1 MIASASAVNRLAWRD
16 AIGFPSITLLASM
29 TGFGSL
35 VHESGLP
42 IAMAIAAT
50 VGIWGLPGQLAL
62 VEMHVAGLSA
72 FFVILGV
79 ALANARFLPMVVAFM
94 PLMNEARPKS
104 RWDFALVQMLSIN
117 SWAAGLK
124 RFPEI
129 EKTLRRRYYIV
140 FAVICMSAG
149 TLGTVI
155 GYFGVG
161 LMPRPIALG
170 LIFMNPLFFAV
181 LLAGVQN
188 RPSMI
193 ALVVGAPLGVMFHLV
208 TPDLDL
214 LLTGVVGGTVA
225 FLLNNRLKGR
235 QSAS

>member
-1 MIASASAVNRLAWRD
+1 MILDARAVTRLAMRD
-16 AIGFPSITLLASM
+16 AVGFPSITLLASM

-42 IAMAIAAT
+42 FMMAIAAT

-62 VEMHVAGLSA
+62 VEMHVAGVSA

-79 ALANARFLPMVVAFM
+79 ALANARFLPMVVSFM
-94 PLMNEARPKS
+94 PLMNVEGS
-104 RWDFALVQMLSIN
+104 RTRWNFALVQMLSIN

-129 EKTLRRRYYIV
+129 ARKFRRRYYIV

-149 TLGTVI
+149 ILGTVI

-181 LLAGVQN
+181 LLAGVQS
-188 RPSMI
+188 RPSVI
-193 ALVVGAPLGVMFHLV
+193 ALIVGAPLGVMFHIV
-208 TPDLDL
+208 VPDLDL
-214 LLTGVVGGTVA
+214 LLTGAVGGSLA
-225 FLLNNRLKGR
+225 FWLNNRLSDRGSR
-235 QSAS
+235 Q

>member
-1 MIASASAVNRLAWRD
+1 MIASATVVNRLAFRD
-16 AIGFPSITLLASM
+16 AVGFPSITLLASM

-35 VHESGLP
+35 VHESDLP
-42 IAMAIAAT
+42 FPMAIAAT
-50 VGIWGLPGQLAL
+50 VGIWGLPGQLTL
-62 VEMHVAGLSA
+62 VEMHVANLSA

-79 ALANARFLPMVVAFM
+79 ALANARFLPMVVSFM
-94 PLMNEARPKS
+94 PLMNEAGFKS

-129 EKTLRRRYYIV
+129 EKRFRRRYYIV

-181 LLAGVQN
+181 LLAGVQS

-193 ALVVGAPLGVMFHLV
+193 ALVVGAPLGLVFHLV
-208 TPDLDL
+208 APDLDL
-214 LLTGVVGGTVA
+214 LLTGVVGGTLA
-225 FLLNNRLKGR
+225 FLLNKRLNLR
-235 QSAS
+235 

>member
-1 MIASASAVNRLAWRD
+1 MISNAREVTRLAMRD
-16 AIGFPSITLLASM
+16 AVGFPSITLLASM

-42 IAMAIAAT
+42 LGIAIAAT
-50 VGIWGLPGQLAL
+50 AGSWGLPGQLTL
-62 VEMHVAGLSA
+62 VEMHVAGAST

-79 ALANARFLPMVVAFM
+79 ALANARFLPMVVSFM
-94 PLMNEARPKS
+94 PLMNAEGSRT

-129 EKTLRRRYYIV
+129 ERKFRRRYYIV

-149 TLGTVI
+149 ILGTVI

-181 LLAGVQN
+181 LLAGVQS

-193 ALVVGAPLGVMFHLV
+193 ALIVGAPLGIMFHLV
-208 TPDLDL
+208 VPDLDL
-214 LLTGVVGGTVA
+214 LLTGAVGGSLA
-225 FLLNNRLKGR
+225 FWLNNRLSHRESK
-235 QSAS
+235 Q

>member
-1 MIASASAVNRLAWRD
+1 MIASATAVNRLAFRD
-16 AIGFPSITLLASM
+16 AVGFPSITLLASM

-35 VHESGLP
+35 VHESDLP
-42 IAMAIAAT
+42 FAMAIAAT

-79 ALANARFLPMVVAFM
+79 ALANARFLPMVVSFM
-94 PLMNEARPKS
+94 PLMNEVGSKS

-129 EKTLRRRYYIV
+129 EKRLRRRYYIV

-155 GYFGVG
+155 GYFAVG

-181 LLAGVQN
+181 LLAGGQS

-193 ALVVGAPLGVMFHLV
+193 ALLVGAPLGLVFHLV
-208 TPDLDL
+208 VPDLDL
-214 LLTGVVGGTVA
+214 LLTGVVGGTLA
-225 FLLNNRLKGR
+225 FLLNKRLNLR
-235 QSAS
+235 

>member
-1 MIASASAVNRLAWRD
+1 MIASATAVNRLAFRD
-16 AIGFPSITLLASM
+16 AVGFPSITLLASM

-35 VHESGLP
+35 VHESDLP
-42 IAMAIAAT
+42 FAMAIAAT

-79 ALANARFLPMVVAFM
+79 ALANARFLPMVVSFM
-94 PLMNEARPKS
+94 PLMNEVGSKS

-117 SWAAGLK
+117 SCAAGLK

-129 EKTLRRRYYIV
+129 EKRLRRRYYIV

-181 LLAGVQN
+181 LLAGVQS

-193 ALVVGAPLGVMFHLV
+193 ALLVGAPLGLVFHLV
-208 TPDLDL
+208 APDLDL
-214 LLTGVVGGTVA
+214 LLTGVVGGTLA
-225 FLLNNRLKGR
+225 FLLNKRLNLR
-235 QSAS
+235 

>member
-1 MIASASAVNRLAWRD
+1 MISGAREVTRLAIRD
-16 AIGFPSITLLASM
+16 AVGFPSITLLASM

-42 IAMAIAAT
+42 LAMAIAAT

-62 VEMHVAGLSA
+62 VEMHVAGVSA

-79 ALANARFLPMVVAFM
+79 SLANARFLPMVVSFM
-94 PLMNEARPKS
+94 PLMNMERS
-104 RWDFALVQMLSIN
+104 RTRWNFALVQMLSIN

-129 EKTLRRRYYIV
+129 EQNLRRRYYIV

-149 TLGTVI
+149 ILGTVI
-155 GYFGVG
+155 GYVGVG

-181 LLAGVQN
+181 LLAGVQS
-188 RPSMI
+188 RASMI
-193 ALVVGAPLGVMFHLV
+193 ALIVGAPLGVIFHLV

-214 LLTGVVGGTVA
+214 LLTGAVGGTLA
-225 FLLNNRLKGR
+225 FWLNRRLPN
-235 QSAS
+235 QESTE

>member
-1 MIASASAVNRLAWRD
+1 
-16 AIGFPSITLLASM
+16 
-29 TGFGSL
+29 
-35 VHESGLP
+35 
-42 IAMAIAAT
+42 
-50 VGIWGLPGQLAL
+50 
-62 VEMHVAGLSA
+62 
-72 FFVILGV
+72 
-79 ALANARFLPMVVAFM
+79 MVVAFM

-149 TLGTVI
+149 TLGTII

-161 LMPRPIALG
+161 FMPRPIALG

-181 LLAGVQN
+181 LLAGVQS
-188 RPSMI
+188 RHSMI
-193 ALVVGAPLGVMFHLV
+193 ALVVGAPLHHVSSRSSFDRCRRRHSGPPLE
-208 TPDLDL
+208 
-214 LLTGVVGGTVA
+214 
-225 FLLNNRLKGR
+225 
-235 QSAS
+235 

>member
-1 MIASASAVNRLAWRD
+1 MISDSSEVTKLAVRD
-16 AIGFPSITLLASM
+16 AVGFPSITLLASM

-35 VHESGLP
+35 VHESDLP
-42 IAMAIAAT
+42 FMMAIAAT

-62 VEMHVAGLSA
+62 VEMHVAGVSA

-79 ALANARFLPMVVAFM
+79 ALANARFLPMVVSFM
-94 PLMNEARPKS
+94 PLMNVEGS
-104 RWDFALVQMLSIN
+104 RTRWNFALVQMLSIN

-129 EKTLRRRYYIV
+129 AQKFRRRYYIV
-140 FAVICMSAG
+140 FAAICMSAG
-149 TLGTVI
+149 ILGTVI

-181 LLAGVQN
+181 LLAGVQS
-188 RPSMI
+188 RASMI
-193 ALVVGAPLGVMFHLV
+193 ALIVGAPLGVMFHLV
-208 TPDLDL
+208 APDLDL
-214 LLTGVVGGTVA
+214 LLTGAVGGTLA
-225 FLLNNRLKGR
+225 FWLNKRLAHR
-235 QSAS
+235 ESVQ

>member
-1 MIASASAVNRLAWRD
+1 MISDSSEVTKLAVRD
-16 AIGFPSITLLASM
+16 AVGFPSITLLASM

-42 IAMAIAAT
+42 FMMAIAAT

-62 VEMHVAGLSA
+62 VEMHVAGASA

-79 ALANARFLPMVVAFM
+79 ALANARFLPMVVSFM
-94 PLMNEARPKS
+94 PLMNVVGS
-104 RWDFALVQMLSIN
+104 STRWNFALVQMLSIN

-129 EKTLRRRYYIV
+129 ARKFRRRYYIV
-140 FAVICMSAG
+140 FAAICMSAG
-149 TLGTVI
+149 ILGTVI

-181 LLAGVQN
+181 LLAGVQS
-188 RPSMI
+188 RASMI
-193 ALVVGAPLGVMFHLV
+193 ALIVGAPLGVMFHLV
-208 TPDLDL
+208 APDFDL
-214 LLTGVVGGTVA
+214 LLTGAVGGTLA
-225 FLLNNRLKGR
+225 FWLNKRLTHR
-235 QSAS
+235 EPLQ

>member
-1 MIASASAVNRLAWRD
+1 MIASATAVNRLAFRD
-16 AIGFPSITLLASM
+16 AVGFPSITLLASM

-35 VHESGLP
+35 VHESDLP
-42 IAMAIAAT
+42 FAMAIAAT

-79 ALANARFLPMVVAFM
+79 ALANARFLPMVVSFM
-94 PLMNEARPKS
+94 PLMNEAESKS

-124 RFPEI
+124 RFPDI
-129 EKTLRRRYYIV
+129 EKRFRRRYYVV

-181 LLAGVQN
+181 LLAGVQS

-208 TPDLDL
+208 APDLDL
-214 LLTGVVGGTVA
+214 LLTGVVGGTLA
-225 FLLNNRLKGR
+225 FLLNKRLNLR
-235 QSAS
+235 

>member
-1 MIASASAVNRLAWRD
+1 MISDARAVTRLAMRD
-16 AIGFPSITLLASM
+16 AVGFPSITLLASM

-42 IAMAIAAT
+42 FMMAIAAT

-62 VEMHVAGLSA
+62 VEMHVAGVSA

-79 ALANARFLPMVVAFM
+79 ALANARFLPMVVSFM
-94 PLMNEARPKS
+94 PLMNVEGS
-104 RWDFALVQMLSIN
+104 RTRWNFALVQMLSIN

-129 EKTLRRRYYIV
+129 ARKFRRRYYIV

-149 TLGTVI
+149 ILGTVI

-181 LLAGVQN
+181 LLAGVQS
-188 RPSMI
+188 RPSVI
-193 ALVVGAPLGVMFHLV
+193 ALIVGAPLGVMFHIV
-208 TPDLDL
+208 VPDLDL
-214 LLTGVVGGTVA
+214 LLTGAVGGSLA
-225 FLLNNRLKGR
+225 FWLNNRLSHRGSR
-235 QSAS
+235 Q

>member
-1 MIASASAVNRLAWRD
+1 MIASATAVNRLAFRD
-16 AIGFPSITLLASM
+16 AVGFPSITLLASM

-42 IAMAIAAT
+42 FAMAIAAT

-79 ALANARFLPMVVAFM
+79 ALANARFLPMVVSFM
-94 PLMNEARPKS
+94 PLMNEAESKS

-129 EKTLRRRYYIV
+129 EKRSRRRYYIV

-161 LMPRPIALG
+161 FMPRPIALG

-181 LLAGVQN
+181 LLAGVQS

-208 TPDLDL
+208 VPDLDL
-214 LLTGVVGGTVA
+214 LLTGVVGGTLA
-225 FLLNNRLKGR
+225 FWVNSRLNLRGSE
-235 QSAS
+235 Q

>member
-1 MIASASAVNRLAWRD
+1 MISDARAVTRLAIRD
-16 AIGFPSITLLASM
+16 AVGFPSITLFASM

-35 VHESGLP
+35 VHESDLP
-42 IAMAIAAT
+42 FAMAIAAT
-50 VGIWGLPGQLAL
+50 VGIWGLPGQLTL

-79 ALANARFLPMVVAFM
+79 ALANARFLPMVVSFM
-94 PLMNEARPKS
+94 PLMNEAGSKS

-129 EKTLRRRYYIV
+129 EKRFRRRYYII

-181 LLAGVQN
+181 LLAGVQS

-208 TPDLDL
+208 VPDLDL
-214 LLTGVVGGTVA
+214 LLTGVVGGTLA
-225 FLLNNRLKGR
+225 FLLNNRLNLR
-235 QSAS
+235 

>member
-1 MIASASAVNRLAWRD
+1 MISDARAVTRLAMRD
-16 AIGFPSITLLASM
+16 AVGFPSITLLASM

-35 VHESGLP
+35 VHESCLP
-42 IAMAIAAT
+42 FMMAIAAT

-62 VEMHVAGLSA
+62 VEMHVAGVSA

-79 ALANARFLPMVVAFM
+79 ALANARFLPMVVSFM
-94 PLMNEARPKS
+94 PLMNVEGS
-104 RWDFALVQMLSIN
+104 RTRWNFALVQMLSIN

-129 EKTLRRRYYIV
+129 ARKFRRRYYIV

-149 TLGTVI
+149 ILGTVI

-181 LLAGVQN
+181 LLAGVQS
-188 RPSMI
+188 RPSVI
-193 ALVVGAPLGVMFHLV
+193 ALIVGAPLGVMFHIV
-208 TPDLDL
+208 VPDLDL
-214 LLTGVVGGTVA
+214 LLTGAVGGSLA
-225 FLLNNRLKGR
+225 FWLNNRLSHRGSR
-235 QSAS
+235 Q

>member
-1 MIASASAVNRLAWRD
+1 MISDARAVTRLAIRD
-16 AIGFPSITLLASM
+16 AVGFPSITLFASM

-42 IAMAIAAT
+42 FMMAIAAT
-50 VGIWGLPGQLAL
+50 VGIWGLPGQLTL

-79 ALANARFLPMVVAFM
+79 ALANARFLPMVVSFM
-94 PLMNEARPKS
+94 PLMNEAGSKS

-129 EKTLRRRYYIV
+129 EKRFRRRYYIV

-181 LLAGVQN
+181 LLAGVQSK
-188 RPSMI
+188 PSMI

-208 TPDLDL
+208 APDLDL
-214 LLTGVVGGTVA
+214 LLTGVVGGTLA
-225 FLLNNRLKGR
+225 FLLNNRLNLR
-235 QSAS
+235 

>member
-1 MIASASAVNRLAWRD
+1 MISNAREVTRLAMRD
-16 AIGFPSITLLASM
+16 AVGFPSITLLASM

-42 IAMAIAAT
+42 LGIAIAAT
-50 VGIWGLPGQLAL
+50 AGIWGLPGQLTL
-62 VEMHVAGLSA
+62 VEMHVAGASA

-79 ALANARFLPMVVAFM
+79 ALANARFLPMVVSFM
-94 PLMNEARPKS
+94 PLMNAEGSRT

-129 EKTLRRRYYIV
+129 ERKFRRRYYIV

-149 TLGTVI
+149 ILGTVI

-181 LLAGVQN
+181 LLAGVQS

-193 ALVVGAPLGVMFHLV
+193 ALIVGAPLGIMFHLV
-208 TPDLDL
+208 VPDLDL
-214 LLTGVVGGTVA
+214 LLTGAVGGSLA
-225 FLLNNRLKGR
+225 FWLNNRLSHRESR
-235 QSAS
+235 Q